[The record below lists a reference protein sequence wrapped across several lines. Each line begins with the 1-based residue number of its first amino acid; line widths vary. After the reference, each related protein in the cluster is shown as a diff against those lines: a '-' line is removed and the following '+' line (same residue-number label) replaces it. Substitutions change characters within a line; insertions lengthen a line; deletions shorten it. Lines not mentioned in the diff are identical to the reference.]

1 MLVFAYMSVTH
12 ACDEYMAL
20 NMCHQQL
27 TADLHSESVPAL

>member
-12 ACDEYMAL
+12 ACDSYMAL
-20 NMCHQQL
+20 HMCHQQL